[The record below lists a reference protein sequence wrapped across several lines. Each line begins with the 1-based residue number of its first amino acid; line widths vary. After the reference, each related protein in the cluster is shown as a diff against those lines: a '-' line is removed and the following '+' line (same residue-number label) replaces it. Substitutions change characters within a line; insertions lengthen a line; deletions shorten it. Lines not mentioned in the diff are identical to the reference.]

1 LCCFSLFSRFVSC
14 RSFEALVF
22 VVNLNA
28 PLFFLVLSVRSL
40 LQILHFGLF
49 FMILLEDLLIGSNEF
64 LGEAGLLYF
73 AEE

>member
-1 LCCFSLFSRFVSC
+1 MP
-14 RSFEALVF
+14 
-22 VVNLNA
+22 

-64 LGEAGLLYF
+64 LGEAGLLSF

>member
-1 LCCFSLFSRFVSC
+1 MLFLSFFKICKC
-14 RSFEALVF
+14 RRFEALVF

-28 PLFFLVLSVRSL
+28 PPFFLVLSVRSL

-49 FMILLEDLLIGSNEF
+49 FMIFLEDLLIGSNEF